1 MKLFHKTTQV
11 VLRSEEQ
18 RDEYIEKLQ
27 KAHVDYRVFEGQN
40 TVHTRDKR
48 FIVRMN
54 AEDMKKS
61 AEHGLLRDQ
70 PGCEEAGSGS
80 VCLRF
85 GLTQI
90 RRHHHCTVFS
100 GRHTLFRVEDPV
112 KAGNALETRQHG
124 DFSNRFI
131 LIRE

>member
-48 FIVRMN
+48 FIVHIN
-54 AEDMKKS
+54 AEDLKKV
-61 AEHGLLRDQ
+61 R
-70 PGCEEAGSGS
+70 
-80 VCLRF
+80 
-85 GLTQI
+85 
-90 RRHHHCTVFS
+90 
-100 GRHTLFRVEDPV
+100 
-112 KAGNALETRQHG
+112 
-124 DFSNRFI
+124 
-131 LIRE
+131 